1 MKFVGNAPSHSR
13 VGGKERLHL
22 PQISRENEDGP
33 VSILRRHG
41 LHDGF
46 ECFDPEVTVSPLC
59 VCVRVCVCVRIT
71 RILCVRNL
79 SESAGD
85 RTCVHTA
92 ASNHIRSRAHTH
104 ILKHMRTAHRRERIG
119 LIHK

>member
-46 ECFDPEVTVSPLC
+46 ECFDPEVTVSPLFVFVR
-59 VCVRVCVCVRIT
+59 VCVCVCVRIT
-71 RILCVRNL
+71 RLLCVRNPR
-79 SESAGD
+79 ESAGD
-85 RTCVHTA
+85 RTCVRMA
-92 ASNHIRSRAHTH
+92 A
-104 ILKHMRTAHRRERIG
+104 
-119 LIHK
+119 